1 MPMKLLRLI
10 STLAMLVPGILLS
23 PLTAMAA

>member
-1 MPMKLLRLI
+1 MKLLRLI